1 MRYLMIIS
9 SLFVMTNISW
19 CQTVLTPTAARSTS
33 AATSTA
39 ARSTTSTAQGITASN
54 LTGNSLGS
62 ASGLRGNG
70 SFRPAPAAAG
80 RSTIRGRTLD
90 LYSRMD
96 QTRIY
101 IMSAASVM
109 PIQPNAANVARVSA
123 IRARIAAEQQAS
135 SQLAMMGSQPAG
147 VLPSAVSHSVVPG
160 FKTTE
165 PPKEYEI
172 RAAKI
177 EEAWGRNA
185 AERLGID
192 GLEIFRQGNKTVI
205 RGRAPDENSARVAI
219 RLLELEPGIGEI
231 VNQLTVGSPPPPAPA
246 PGNE

>member
-1 MRYLMIIS
+1 MRLLMIIS
-9 SLFVMTNISW
+9 AL
-19 CQTVLTPTAARSTS
+19 LTAASVSLAQT
-33 AATSTA
+33 ATTSTA
-39 ARSTTSTAQGITASN
+39 ARSTTSASTGLTASS

-90 LYSRMD
+90 LYSKMD

-109 PIQPNAANVARVSA
+109 PVQPNAANAARVSA

-135 SQLAMMGSQPAG
+135 SQLAMMGSQPTG
-147 VLPSAVSHSVVPG
+147 VLPSAVSHSVIPG
-160 FKTTE
+160 FKTI
-165 PPKEYEI
+165 PPSEQYDV

-177 EEAWGRNA
+177 AASWRRSA
-185 AERLGID
+185 AERLGLE
-192 GLEIFRQGNKTVI
+192 GLEVFQLGNKVVI
-205 RGRAPDENSARVAI
+205 RGRAPDENAARVAI

-231 VNQLTVGSPPPPAPA
+231 ENQLTIGSPPPPAPA
-246 PGNE
+246 PGN